1 MTLADDIR
9 VFTYEKYIKPARDEG
24 RDTVTIRAGDVH
36 DVMDLVSKM
45 PSVCGAIG
53 TNKFLKQYNLSS
65 RAVTNVKNYNRQS
78 GKPAVCIVMDRK

>member
-24 RDTVTIRAGDVH
+24 GDTVTIRAGDVH
-36 DVMDLVSKM
+36 DAMGLVIKM

-53 TNKFLKQYNLSS
+53 TNKFLKQYNLSLE
-65 RAVTNVKNYNRQS
+65 
-78 GKPAVCIVMDRK
+78 DRKGPTCGANVYFTFKIT